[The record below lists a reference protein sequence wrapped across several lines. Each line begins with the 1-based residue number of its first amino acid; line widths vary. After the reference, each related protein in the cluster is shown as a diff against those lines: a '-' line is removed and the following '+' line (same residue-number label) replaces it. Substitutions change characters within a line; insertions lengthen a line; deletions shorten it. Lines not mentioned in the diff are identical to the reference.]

1 MTERDPALV
10 SPSAELDFS
19 FSDDELNDI
28 LGGQLDL
35 DQAEAPEVVAPSVE
49 LMAVSR
55 RIAGQFV
62 DLIQAFASSVF
73 TRRVSSTTTNQFSH
87 AVDALHRLA
96 VATGDAEQVR
106 LLEEMQSL
114 VSDLN
119 EHGDRARNVDRTG
132 TRLRAWIPAFSG
144 FLEADDSERLMSM
157 VSYKNQHVPL
167 LAELG
172 NIEGI
177 GRRRL
182 ERLYVSGLY
191 TVEAVCA
198 ADPSELAAV
207 TGLPLTLAT
216 RVIDATREYAVH
228 QRRRCVLEMRDRARE
243 LVRAMNTATDNDPEL
258 VALAISTMAELQSVL
273 GSLSS
278 SEST

>member
-1 MTERDPALV
+1 MTERDPALG
-10 SPSAELDFS
+10 PQGAELDFS

-28 LGGQLDL
+28 LGGQISAVLPDGSEL
-35 DQAEAPEVVAPSVE
+35 VEPSSE

-62 DLIQAFASSVF
+62 DLIQAFAGSVF
-73 TRRVSSTTTNQFSH
+73 TRRVSATTTDQFSH

-96 VATGDAEQVR
+96 AATGDSEQVR
-106 LLEEMQSL
+106 LLEEMQGL
-114 VSDLN
+114 LLDLQQG
-119 EHGDRARNVDRTG
+119 GDRARNVDRAG

-144 FLEADDSERLMSM
+144 FLEANDSERLMTM

-177 GRRRL
+177 GKRRL

-207 TGLPLTLAT
+207 TGLPLHLST
-216 RVIDATREYAVH
+216 RVIEATREYAVH

-243 LVRAMNTATDNDPEL
+243 LVRAMNTTTDADPEL
-258 VALAISTMAELQSVL
+258 VRLAISTMAELQSVL
-273 GSLSS
+273 SSLSGLES
-278 SEST
+278 S

>member
-1 MTERDPALV
+1 MTERDPALA

-35 DQAEAPEVVAPSVE
+35 DLAEAPEVVAPSVE